1 MNKPEIASAGK
12 ALQSKKKQ
20 SVMATPA
27 AKSPIAFENQQSASE
42 DVPQDANRYIR
53 IGLFI
58 IIVGF
63 GGFAFW
69 ATFAQLGS
77 AVISPGEVVQESYRK
92 TIQHYEGGIVEN
104 IAVRDGD
111 LVKAGDLLVK
121 LETTQW
127 QGELRSLS
135 QSMYSH
141 LIELERLQ
149 HEQQLAKNLEFS
161 QRVID
166 AAAESEDL
174 QSVLRQQKR
183 LYTARIES
191 YNKEQQ
197 SLSSRIA
204 QTQVLV
210 KGLEEQ
216 RGLLQEQIKLINEE
230 QKAYATLQDERLG
243 DGTRARE
250 LARQALSLRNEAA
263 RLKAE
268 QERTRLQASE
278 VEVQLANNE
287 QTFQKEVGERIRTT
301 QSAYFEAQERFLVM
315 QDRVNRS
322 SIRAPEA
329 GYIVNMQLH
338 TIGGITNS
346 GQNILDL
353 VPVGDQFVVETK
365 IATQDINSVFIGQK
379 ADIRFSAF
387 DQRTTPSVEGEVVHI
402 SADSI
407 LDEKTGMNYYLTRV
421 RVTEHGAAKLENLR
435 LIPGMPAEVMLRR
448 EDRTFLSYLMKPLV
462 DSFTRSFKEK

>member
-42 DVPQDANRYIR
+42 DVPQDANHYIR

-127 QGELRSLS
+127 QGELRSSS

-301 QSAYFEAQERFLVM
+301 QNAYFEAQERFLVM

-322 SIRAPEA
+322 AIRAPEA

-338 TIGGITNS
+338 TIGGITNP

-353 VPVGDQFVVETK
+353 VPVGNQFVVEAK
-365 IATQDINSVFIGQK
+365 IAPQDINSVFINQK

-421 RVTEHGAAKLENLR
+421 RVTENGAEKLENLR

>member
-1 MNKPEIASAGK
+1 MNKQELIQAGK
-12 ALQSKKKQ
+12 NLLSKSKQ
-20 SVMATPA
+20 AVMATA
-27 AKSPIAFENQQSASE
+27 NTANQEEAPNS
-42 DVPQDANRYIR
+42 DVPQDANRYTR
-53 IGLFI
+53 IGMFIVLF
-58 IIVGF
+58 GF
-63 GGFAFW
+63 GGFALW

-77 AVISPGEVVQESYRK
+77 AVISSGEVVLESYRK
-92 TIQHYEGGIVEN
+92 TIQHYEGGIVKD
-104 IAVRDGD
+104 ILVRDGD
-111 LVKAGDLLVK
+111 LVEANDLLVQ

-127 QGELRSLS
+127 QGELRSSS
-135 QSMYSH
+135 QMMYSH

-149 HEQQLAKNLEFS
+149 HEQQLSKKLEFS
-161 QRVID
+161 PEVIQ
-166 AAAESEDL
+166 AAANSADL

-183 LYTARIES
+183 LYAARIES
-191 YNKEQQ
+191 YTKEQQ
-197 SLSSRIA
+197 TLSSRIA
-204 QTQVLV
+204 QTRVLV

-216 RGLLQEQIKLINEE
+216 RQLLKEQIELINQEQE
-230 QKAYATLQDERLG
+230 AYATLQDERLG

-250 LARQALSLRNEAA
+250 LARQGLSLRNEAA

-278 VEVQLANNE
+278 VEVQLASNE
-287 QTFQKEVGERIRTT
+287 QTFQKEVGERIRTA
-301 QSAYFEAQERFLVM
+301 QNAYFEAQERFLVM

-338 TIGGITNS
+338 TIGGITNP

-353 VPVGDQFVVETK
+353 VPLSDQFVVEAR
-365 IATQDINSVFIGQK
+365 IQTQDINSVFPNQK

-387 DQRTTPSVEGEVVHI
+387 DQRTTPSIEGEVIHI
-402 SADSI
+402 SADSM

-421 RVTEHGAAKLENLR
+421 KVTEQGSETLGQLR

-448 EDRTFLSYLMKPLV
+448 QSRTFLSYLMKPLA

>member
-27 AKSPIAFENQQSASE
+27 AKSPIAFENQQGASE

-127 QGELRSLS
+127 EGELRSAS

-301 QSAYFEAQERFLVM
+301 QNAYFEAQERFLIM

-387 DQRTTPSVEGEVVHI
+387 DQRTTPSVEGEVIHI

>member
-1 MNKPEIASAGK
+1 MNKQELIQAGK
-12 ALQSKKKQ
+12 NLLSKKKQ
-20 SVMATPA
+20 AVMATPA
-27 AKSPIAFENQQSASE
+27 ANTASNPQE
-42 DVPQDANRYIR
+42 GDVPLDTSRYIR
-53 IGLFI
+53 IGVFI
-58 IIVGF
+58 VLVGF
-63 GGFAFW
+63 GGFGLW

-77 AVISPGEVVQESYRK
+77 AVISQGEVVLESYRK
-92 TIQHYEGGIVEN
+92 TIQHYEGGIVKN

-111 LVKAGDLLVK
+111 LVEAGDLLVQ
-121 LETTQW
+121 LDTTQW
-127 QGELRSLS
+127 QGELRSSS
-135 QSMYSH
+135 QNMYSH

-149 HEQQLAKNLEFS
+149 HEQQLAKKLEFS
-161 QRVID
+161 ERVLN
-166 AAAESEDL
+166 AAEESEDL

-191 YNKEQQ
+191 YTKEQQ
-197 SLSSRIA
+197 TLGSRVE
-204 QTQVLV
+204 QTKVLV

-216 RGLLQEQIKLINEE
+216 RQLLQEQIKLINEE
-230 QKAYATLQDERLG
+230 QAAYATLQDERLG

-287 QTFQKEVGERIRTT
+287 QTFQKEVGERIRTA
-301 QSAYFEAQERFLVM
+301 QNSYFEAQERFLVM

-322 SIRAPEA
+322 SVRAPEA

-338 TIGGITNS
+338 TLGGITS
-346 GQNILDL
+346 PGQDILDL
-353 VPVGDQFVVETK
+353 VPISDQFVVEAR
-365 IATQDINSVFIGQK
+365 IQIQDINSVFTGQA

-387 DQRTTPSVEGEVVHI
+387 DQRTTPSIEGEVVHI

-407 LDEKTGMNYYLTRV
+407 LDDKTGMHYYLTRV
-421 RVTEHGAAKLENLR
+421 RVTEQGTKALDKLR

-448 EDRTFLSYLMKPLV
+448 ESRTFLSYLMKPLA

>member
-421 RVTEHGAAKLENLR
+421 RVTENGAEKLENLR

>member
-1 MNKPEIASAGK
+1 MKKQELIQAGK
-12 ALQSKKKQ
+12 NLLSKSKQ
-20 SVMATPA
+20 AVMATPKA
-27 AKSPIAFENQQSASE
+27 AEIETPPHS
-42 DVPQDANRYIR
+42 DVPQDASRYTR
-53 IGLFI
+53 IGFL
-58 IIVGF
+58 IVIFGLGGF
-63 GGFAFW
+63 GLW

-77 AVISPGEVVQESYRK
+77 AVISSGEVVLESYRK
-92 TIQHYEGGIVEN
+92 TIQHYEGGI
-104 IAVRDGD
+104 IKDILVRDGD
-111 LVKAGDLLVK
+111 LVEANDLLVQ

-127 QGELRSLS
+127 QGELRSSS
-135 QSMYSH
+135 QTMYSH

-149 HEQQLAKNLEFS
+149 HEQQLAKQLNFS
-161 QRVID
+161 DRVLK
-166 AAAESEDL
+166 AAAESPDL
-174 QSVLRQQKR
+174 QSVLEQQRR

-191 YNKEQQ
+191 YTKEQQ
-197 SLSSRIA
+197 SLTSRIA
-204 QTQVLV
+204 QTRVLV

-216 RGLLQEQIKLINEE
+216 RQLLEEQIKLISEE

-301 QSAYFEAQERFLVM
+301 QNAYFEAQERFLIM
-315 QDRVNRS
+315 QDRVERS

-338 TIGGITNS
+338 TLGGITS
-346 GQNILDL
+346 PGQNILDL
-353 VPVGDQFVVETK
+353 VPLSDEFVVEAR
-365 IATQDINSVFIGQK
+365 IQTQDINSVHLGQK

-387 DQRTTPSVEGEVVHI
+387 DQRTTPSIEGEVIHV
-402 SADSI
+402 SADSM

-421 RVTEHGAAKLENLR
+421 QVTEDGNQDLGSLR

-448 EDRTFLSYLMKPLV
+448 ESRTFLSYLMKPLA